1 MSSGSN
7 PGAKCGVTEEID
19 TGLSRSKAGSRSKVM
34 AMSDGTDVVEPK
46 GAKSTQLTETGL
58 DPEDWR
64 EAVAVSIEAGAG
76 ASAWSSS
83 AVAGDGE
90 GSVNKVV
97 GLDR

>member
-7 PGAKCGVTEEID
+7 PGSKCGVIEDID
-19 TGLSRSKAGSRSKVM
+19 TGLSRSKAGSRSNVM

-58 DPEDWR
+58 DPEDCE
-64 EAVAVSIEAGAG
+64 EAVAASIKAGAG

-83 AVAGDGE
+83 AVAGDGT
-90 GSVNKVV
+90 GSVKELV